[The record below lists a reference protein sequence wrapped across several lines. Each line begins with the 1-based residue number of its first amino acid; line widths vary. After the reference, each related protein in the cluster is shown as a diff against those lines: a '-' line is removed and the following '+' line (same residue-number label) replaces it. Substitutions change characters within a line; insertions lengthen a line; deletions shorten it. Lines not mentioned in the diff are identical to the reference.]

1 MPRAELNDIR
11 LEGNG
16 SAESRVDQLANS
28 WAEPFSD
35 NGVEQAYATAGDGHF
50 FQPVPQG
57 RLNKILT
64 TFGSQRKL
72 LVSTAVMAALAAGAL
87 TYVLWPAAGEKKH
100 TEAAAV
106 SAAVQSTPAAPV
118 QATPQ
123 NPEPSFAER
132 TAIAWPDP
140 FPSVP
145 VEASPQI
152 AAAAPAGN
160 TVTRTMPASQNQEI
174 TFVQRPGVHIR
185 SAPSTTGTVV
195 GTPPKGTRFKVTK
208 RDRDW
213 VQVESDRFKGWI
225 NSQFVGPNA
234 PR

>member
-1 MPRAELNDIR
+1 MPTAELTDIR
-11 LEGNG
+11 LEGDG
-16 SAESRVDQLANS
+16 SAESRLDHSANS
-28 WAEPFSD
+28 WAEPFPD
-35 NGVEQAYATAGDGHF
+35 NDVEQTYATGGDEYF
-50 FQPVPQG
+50 FQPVPQD
-57 RLNKILT
+57 RLKKILT

-72 LVSTAVMAALAAGAL
+72 LVSTAVMAALAIGAL
-87 TYVLWPAAGEKKH
+87 TYVLRPAAGEKKQ
-100 TEAAAV
+100 TETAAV
-106 SAAVQSTPAAPV
+106 SPAVQSAPAAPV

-140 FPSVP
+140 SPSAP
-145 VEASPQI
+145 VEASLQI

-160 TVTRTMPASQNQEI
+160 TVTRTMPASQNQDI
-174 TFVQRPGVHIR
+174 AFVQRPGVHIR

-225 NSQFVGPNA
+225 NAQFVGPNE